1 MAAEAAK
8 PHPPG
13 GTSKLVGPLAIVAY
27 LLSLPVLAFGIW
39 LVSTRDYDCEDLLR
53 EPNVRVSVGVG
64 LLLVFAIS
72 NFVVYYGDRVL
83 MPGHMVL
90 SVALVVM
97 LTAGLSLVGTYRME
111 ARGLPGSPLWLR
123 NRVMRA
129 ETWKEVKTC
138 LYGDM
143 ICEDLAYRTI
153 QFTSHDFSLTKLSA
167 LESGCCKPPDVCEME
182 YVNAINWTE
191 VRRNST
197 RDSESSSSSS
207 SNSATNASHVDCHAW
222 SNQPTILCYDC
233 QSCKAAFLTI
243 ITSRWRKVGVFLIV
257 MSTLF
262 LFVHAV
268 RFIIL
273 MSARFKP

>member
-8 PHPPG
+8 HHPPG
-13 GTSKLVGPLAIVAY
+13 GASKLVGPLAIVAY

-53 EPNVRVSVGVG
+53 EPNVRVAVAVG
-64 LLLVFAIS
+64 LLLMFAIS

-129 ETWKEVKTC
+129 ETWNEVKSC
-138 LYGDM
+138 LHGDI
-143 ICEDLAYRTI
+143 ICEGLAYRTF
-153 QFTSHDFSLTKLSA
+153 QFTSHDFSLMKLSA
-167 LESGCCKPPDVCEME
+167 IESGCCKPPDVCEME
-182 YVNAINWTE
+182 FVNAINWTE

-197 RDSESSSSSS
+197 RDSESSSSS
-207 SNSATNASHVDCHAW
+207 NPATNAPHVDCHAW
-222 SNQPTILCYDC
+222 SNQPTFLCYDC
-233 QSCKAAFLTI
+233 QSCKAAFLRI

-257 MSTLF
+257 MSALF

>member
-8 PHPPG
+8 PQTPG

-129 ETWKEVKTC
+129 ETWNEVKTC

-197 RDSESSSSSS
+197 RDSESSSS